1 MKTVYTEIGLSSD
14 VTYMFEEIG
23 VTITFGF

>member
-1 MKTVYTEIGLSSD
+1 MKTVYTEIGLISD

-23 VTITFGF
+23 VTIMFSF